1 MSDQKD
7 LTIEGV
13 FAKHHRTPQR
23 PNPFLSPSM
32 QRAMEEWAEIHGKG
46 LEARQKQLQEAWEK
60 ASPDVAKHMAEIK
73 TLMLELREAYTV
85 LDLVIYGDVNK
96 YLTYRERARSFLL
109 RMYDNY
115 HDRFHGLD

>member
-1 MSDQKD
+1 
-7 LTIEGV
+7 
-13 FAKHHRTPQR
+13 HRTPQR

-32 QRAMEEWAEIHGKG
+32 QRAMEEWAEIYGKR
-46 LEARQKQLQEAWEK
+46 LEKSHKQLQEALEK
-60 ASPDVAKHMAEIK
+60 ASPDVAKHLAEIK

-85 LDLVIYGDVNK
+85 LDLVVYGDANK

-115 HDRFHGLD
+115 HERFNRMED